1 MAQRVPFIVA
11 ELGRD
16 ADPFML
22 HLSAASGGL
31 AIANRFEYT
40 NKVTDVLGANTSLHF
55 QTLFAD
61 PRGLNLRNEMAH
73 GLLGASAFDGHI
85 ARLLIHTLLILGLW
99 KELAG
104 KP

>member
-1 MAQRVPFIVA
+1 MR
-11 ELGRD
+11 ER
-16 ADPFML
+16 
-22 HLSAASGGL
+22 AS
-31 AIANRFEYT
+31 RST
-40 NKVTDVLGANTSLHF
+40 PS
-55 QTLFAD
+55 FAD

-73 GLLGASAFDGHI
+73 GLLRASAFDGHI